1 MTDTKRWIGDVRQV
15 SPPELWADV
24 ERRVALGEI
33 GPEKDRR
40 RPIRAV
46 ALLVVA
52 LAVVGSALYALRDL
66 GSGAGVGTPGPGEIV
81 RYRLDG
87 APQPLAVGEGAAW
100 VDVTTVSSRG
110 TGPSM
115 IWRIDAKTGEAKPL
129 PATTGAVWV
138 TTGEGAVW
146 ATCNPDDGCGG
157 PAVLQLDPT
166 TGELVRTIVLPD
178 RAWQIAAG
186 LGSVWVTTDGGLV
199 KIDAGTEAVL
209 ATFAGA
215 YDLIGTGGGSVW
227 ATTGRALV
235 QIDPASGER
244 LREVPFLDPC
254 QLEATS
260 EVVFVSSC
268 EGAVRQDDELLAI
281 DAQTGDV
288 LYRVPMDGWGQMRL
302 VDRTLWVAQN
312 DPANQAFIRLVPLD
326 AGSGAPAGPPFEVQ
340 RDETRFPIRM
350 SFPPTVFFS
359 VGEGSAWFTDF
370 SAGEVIRVDLPI
382 TGTGMATPSPSPT
395 APSPTS
401 PAPMSLQATSWRVTR
416 FGSGGTWV
424 APVEGHEPTAMFS
437 ADGRVSGSTGCN
449 SYGADFETGDGG
461 SISITYWLQTQVAC
475 GPEEATFVSAMTSAT
490 TYRLDG
496 STLFLSD
503 GSGAFI
509 VFEGSAPSPEPTPSR

>member
-24 ERRVALGEI
+24 ERRVALGEL
-33 GPEKDRR
+33 GAERDRH
-40 RPIRAV
+40 RPIRAAV
-46 ALLVVA
+46 LLVVG

-66 GSGAGVGTPGPGEIV
+66 GTGTGVATPGPGEIV

-115 IWRIDAKTGEAKPL
+115 IWRIDATTGEATPL

-157 PAVLQLDPT
+157 PAVLQLDPA

-186 LGSVWVTTDGGLV
+186 LGSVWVTTDSGLV
-199 KIDAGTEAVL
+199 KIDAGTGAVV
-209 ATFAGA
+209 AAFAGS

-244 LREVPFLDPC
+244 LSEVPFLDPC
-254 QLEATS
+254 QLEATPD
-260 EVVFVSSC
+260 VVFVASC
-268 EGAVRQDDELLAI
+268 QGAVREGDELLAV

-312 DPANQAFIRLVPLD
+312 DPADQAFIRLVPLD
-326 AGSGAPAGPPFEVQ
+326 AGTGAPAGPPFEVQ
-340 RDETRFPIRM
+340 RVETRFPIM
-350 SFPPTVFFS
+350 SFPPTVFFA

-370 SAGEVIRVDLPI
+370 SAGEVIRVGLPI
-382 TGTGMATPSPSPT
+382 TGTGMETPSPSPT
-395 APSPTS
+395 APSPT
-401 PAPMSLQATSWRVTR
+401 PIPLLGTSWRVTG
-416 FGSGGTWV
+416 FGSDGASMV
-424 APVEGHEPTAMFS
+424 PVEGHEPTAVFS
-437 ADGRVSGSTGCN
+437 ADGRVSGNAGCN
-449 SYGADFETGDGG
+449 GYGAHLETSDGG
-461 SISITYWLQTQVAC
+461 SISITHWLQTQVAC
-475 GPEEATFVSAMTSAT
+475 GPAEATFVSAMTSAT
-490 TYRLDG
+490 TYRIEG
-496 STLFLSD
+496 STLILSD
-503 GSGAFI
+503 ASGVLV
-509 VFEGSAPSPEPTPSR
+509 VFEGSAPSAEPTPSG